1 MPKRSDINSILIVGA
16 GPIVIGQGC
25 EFDYSG
31 TQACNALREEGYKV
45 ILINSNPATIMT
57 DPDIADVTFIE
68 PITPENIEKIIIGK
82 PLKLNN
88 MVHDLEKDIID
99 LIKSLNKYLPDITI
113 ERIDERY
120 TSKISK
126 KIIHQLHSKKK
137 IRMDKSIIDKISA
150 SLILESYLI
159 KMQK

>member
-1 MPKRSDINSILIVGA
+1 MLNNQHTKFLGIDFGKKRTGISISDYN
-16 GPIVIGQGC
+16 
-25 EFDYSG
+25 
-31 TQACNALREEGYKV
+31 KV
-45 ILINSNPATIMT
+45 VSFPLETVDTNNLLDFLKELSTK
-57 DPDIADVTFIE
+57 
-68 PITPENIEKIIIGK
+68 ENIEKIIIGK

-88 MVHDLEKDIID
+88 KVHDLEEDIID
-99 LIKSLNKYLPDITI
+99 FIKSLDKSFPDITI

-126 KIIHQLHSKKK
+126 KIIDQLYSKKK

-159 KMQK
+159 KMSK

>member
-1 MPKRSDINSILIVGA
+1 MLNNQHTKYIGIDFGKNRTGISISDYNKVVSFPLETIETNNLID
-16 GPIVIGQGC
+16 
-25 EFDYSG
+25 FLKDLS
-31 TQACNALREEGYKV
+31 RK
-45 ILINSNPATIMT
+45 
-57 DPDIADVTFIE
+57 
-68 PITPENIEKIIIGK
+68 ENIEKIIIGK

-88 MVHDLEKDIID
+88 TVHDLEKDIID

-126 KIIHQLHSKKK
+126 KIIDQLYSKKK

-159 KMQK
+159 KMHK